1 MKGRRWDNGLAARSP
16 KETSDDDDGDDD
28 ALARGEVSVRSGVVM
43 LEEAVCQSNQIA
55 STARRI
61 EEMGSG

>member
-1 MKGRRWDNGLAARSP
+1 MEGQRWDGDLAARYSR
-16 KETSDDDDGDDD
+16 ETSDDDDDDD
-28 ALARGEVSVRSGVVM
+28 VLAGGEVSVRSGVVM

>member
-1 MKGRRWDNGLAARSP
+1 MEGQRWDGDLAARYSR
-16 KETSDDDDGDDD
+16 ETSDDDDDV
-28 ALARGEVSVRSGVVM
+28 LAGGEVSVRSGVVM